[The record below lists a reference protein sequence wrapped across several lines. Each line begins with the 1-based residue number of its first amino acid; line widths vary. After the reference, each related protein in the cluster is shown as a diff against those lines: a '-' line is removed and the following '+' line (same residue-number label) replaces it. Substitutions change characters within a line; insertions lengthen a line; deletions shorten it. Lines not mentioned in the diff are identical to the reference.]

1 MWPHLRVQGKGA
13 AKVRAGRGTE
23 RSGGQLERGRH
34 CGQDGERAPGTQ
46 TGEPSL
52 LPALPYAAARGLPL
66 LGGPRPCG
74 RRSLLFRGAG
84 SQSRPSFL
92 GVRASSPPLLSISE
106 ATRCLLSSRRLAMAE
121 QTSPRGGP
129 PARCPP
135 SRAGRLRSALQRVR
149 ERHGGKHSCP
159 HVTDEEAEAQLRR
172 AAPSPRRR
180 AGNQLRAVWR

>member
-1 MWPHLRVQGKGA
+1 MATPKGA
-13 AKVRAGRGTE
+13 GQGGREGQGGEALGGGAGRGTE

-92 GVRASSPPLLSISE
+92 GVRASSPPLLSVSE
-106 ATRCLLSSRRLAMAE
+106 ATRCVFCPPGGSRWQSR
-121 QTSPRGGP
+121 
-129 PARCPP
+129 PARGEARRHAAHRPGPGGFAPP
-135 SRAGRLRSALQRVR
+135 YSGPVRDTGEALPS
-149 ERHGGKHSCP
+149 SC
-159 HVTDEEAEAQLRR
+159 D
-172 AAPSPRRR
+172 S
-180 AGNQLRAVWR
+180 

>member
-1 MWPHLRVQGKGA
+1 MATPKGA
-13 AKVRAGRGTE
+13 GQGGREGQGGEALGGGAGRGTE

-52 LPALPYAAARGLPL
+52 LPALPYAATRGLPL

-106 ATRCLLSSRRLAMAE
+106 ATRCLLSSRRLTMAE

-149 ERHGGKHSCP
+149 ERHRGSTP
-159 HVTDEEAEAQLRR
+159 VLM
-172 AAPSPRRR
+172 
-180 AGNQLRAVWR
+180 